1 MIIKKFMRKCGNI
14 MLKVFSEAKTKYNL
28 LKDEET
34 LKKQLCDVTAY
45 MEFIIALS
53 DILKEDEGYEFFIS
67 DKRTSIE
74 QIIHNNK
81 EFVTLDTVRKSEE
94 YVSSVMY
101 SLDDCSKEELER
113 QKNIYAQMKLEEL
126 GQPLFIKKEEYADVI
141 KSNNFNLRKFKRIER
156 KGSEKTIKSLE
167 NDKTFLYLINCIINN
182 YPEAL
187 DREKINLVKKVVDNS
202 SREKLDSVK
211 DYLANE
217 IYKVTTLNEI
227 SNLKKQK
234 RKIKTL

>member
-1 MIIKKFMRKCGNI
+1 MRKCGNI

-126 GQPLFIKKEEYADVI
+126 GQPLFMKKEEYADVI
-141 KSNNFNLRKFKRIER
+141 KSNYFNLRKLKRIER

-202 SREKLDSVK
+202 SREKFDSVK
-211 DYLANE
+211 DYLAYE